1 MPTIAEVAQA
11 VGVSPSTVSRVLNR
25 KTSHLVSEATR
36 RRVLAT
42 AERLGYQPSAAA
54 RALTT
59 GRTNVVAIAFWPT
72 NHPHYARMI
81 AEAEAVVD
89 EHGYHL
95 LLVTGARSQEEQ
107 LSALLRE
114 RRVDVLMDVTYPVDR
129 VGHLAQACVLP
140 NQRVLALGPV
150 DETPPPEVSSAYW
163 DDRKGV
169 RKAVSHLFGLGHGR
183 LAFLGGQV
191 GQYKR
196 RAFEAA
202 AAQLDLDGTV
212 IDCEDEGDQLAAG
225 AGMALRAIEQRPRPT
240 ALLCRN
246 DQFALG
252 ALHSLHEAGLEVP
265 DDISVVGYNDT
276 PMSSYSQ
283 PTLTTVR
290 TPIVECANALLSS
303 ALTGLSEAADAQ
315 GDAVR
320 AFSFDT
326 RLQVRRSTGPPP
338 LG

>member
-1 MPTIAEVAQA
+1 
-11 VGVSPSTVSRVLNR
+11 VLNG
-25 KTSHLVSEATR
+25 KASHLVSADTR
-36 RRVLAT
+36 QRVLEA
-42 AERLGYQPSAAA
+42 AQELGYQPSAAA

-59 GRTNVVAIAFWPT
+59 GRTDVVAIAFWPA

-81 AEAEAVVD
+81 ASAEVVVN

-114 RRVDVLMDVTYPVDR
+114 RRVDVLVDVTYPVDR
-129 VGHLAQACVLP
+129 AEHLAEACVLP
-140 NQRVLALGPV
+140 SQRVLALGPV
-150 DETPPPEVSSAYW
+150 DKAPPASISCAYW

-169 RKAVSHLFGLGHGR
+169 RKTVSHLFGLGHRR
-183 LAFLGGQV
+183 LTFLGGQV

-202 AAQLDLDGTV
+202 AEELDLEGAV
-212 IDCEDEGDQLAAG
+212 ISCEDETDQLAAG
-225 AGMALRAIEQRPRPT
+225 AEMALRALDQHPRPT

-252 ALHSLHEAGLEVP
+252 ALHALHGAGLRVP
-265 DDISVVGYNDT
+265 EEMSVVGYNDT
-276 PMSSYSQ
+276 AMTSYCH

-290 TPIVECANALLSS
+290 TPIVECAKVLLSTT
-303 ALTGLSEAADAQ
+303 LTALSEDGGAEDTRVQ
-315 GDAVR
+315 

-326 RLQVRRSTGPPP
+326 RLQVRRSTGPPRS
-338 LG
+338 G